1 MAKLVW
7 RVKLVAELEPGN
19 VSETEV
25 ARIERDDYAVS
36 ETLGLTLDKSKR
48 LTAATQAAIVRA
60 QVSTMGERFRW
71 CEHCGQKLLE
81 HFCGNWNRLPPGWGF
96 RHGPE
101 M

>member
-71 CEHCGQKLLE
+71 CEHCCRGSLSRIIGRFGSLV
-81 HFCGNWNRLPPGWGF
+81 F
-96 RHGPE
+96 
-101 M
+101 